1 MKELVIWAH
10 SECRS
15 TMSLYREVKRQA
27 GVPVTIALWKY
38 GESDDVRLSREK
50 TGQCAGEYADLELV
64 PVGEDLVR
72 GQNLLAMHSGE
83 GAVHVFC
90 VYQNSPVWR
99 QLILQAK
106 KLGLRVIVYAEAPC
120 EMSTGFKA
128 ILKRIYYRFVLPF
141 KVRDVARAA
150 DLFISQSGRMGMDRL
165 TRLGWAREKIVPFGY
180 ASDCNHVEQVE
191 HVGSDVLHILHT
203 GIETDYRDVETL
215 LRAVKILKKKG
226 LSVEVVRTH
235 GGVPLYELERL
246 YKWADVFVA
255 CGLCEPWGMR
265 VNDAIHAGLPVV
277 VSDGMGAKMIVEQCG
292 CGSVYKAGDA
302 KALADALLRF
312 AKDRAFADRC
322 YAGVAK
328 AHSAWLPESK
338 AQEFLELCHSANK
351 SVGEVTQ
358 PLDDMPTKMLSY

>member
-1 MKELVIWAH
+1 MNELVIWAH

-50 TGQCAGEYADLELV
+50 TGQCAGEYSDLNLV
-64 PVGEDLVR
+64 PVGEDLGNGR
-72 GQNLLAMHSGE
+72 ALLVAHGGE

-90 VYQNSPVWR
+90 VYQVSPVWR
-99 QLILQAK
+99 QLIKGAK
-106 KLGLRVIVYAEAPC
+106 ASGARVVVYGEAPC
-120 EMSTGFKA
+120 EMCVGVKA
-128 ILKRIYYRFVLPF
+128 RLKRLYYRFVLPH
-141 KVRDVARAA
+141 KIGWVAKYVDRF
-150 DLFISQSGRMGMDRL
+150 LCQSGELGIDRLLRMGWRK
-165 TRLGWAREKIVPFGY
+165 EQVVPFGY
-180 ASDCNHVEQVE
+180 ASDVNYEWK
-191 HVGSDVLHILHT
+191 VGEKSWSGREDGTLRVLHT
-203 GIETDYRDVETL
+203 GIETPYRDVATL
-215 LRAVKILKKKG
+215 LKAAKLLKG
-226 LSVEVVRTH
+226 NGISVEVVRTH

-246 YKWADVFVA
+246 CKWADVFVA

-312 AKDRAFADRC
+312 AKDRAFADGC
-322 YAGVAK
+322 CAGVAK
-328 AHSAWLPESK
+328 AHEAWAPATK
-338 AQEFLELCHSANK
+338 AKEFLEKLG
-351 SVGEVTQ
+351 VEE
-358 PLDDMPTKMLSY
+358 L

>member
-38 GESDDVRLSREK
+38 GESDDIRKLREA
-50 TGQCAGEYADLELV
+50 TGQVHGEYANLDLV
-64 PVGEDLVR
+64 PIGEDLQKGR
-72 GQNLLAMHSGE
+72 ELLKEHCGE

-120 EMSTGFKA
+120 EMCVGFKA
-128 ILKRIYYRFVLPF
+128 LLKRIYYRLVLPF
-141 KVRDVARAA
+141 KVRDVAKAA
-150 DLFISQSGRMGMDRL
+150 DLFISQSGRMGIDRL
-165 TRLGWAREKIVPFGY
+165 ARLGWSMDKIVPFGY
-180 ASDCNHVEQVE
+180 ASPAEFNHVEQVE
-191 HVGSDVLHILHT
+191 HVGSDVLRVLHT
-203 GIETDYRDVETL
+203 GVETPYRDVETL

-226 LSVEVVRTH
+226 VSVEVVRTH

-277 VSDGMGAKMIVEQCG
+277 ASSGMGAKMIVEQHG
-292 CGSVYKAGDA
+292 CGSVYKAGNV
-302 KALADALLRF
+302 KALAEVLCRF
-312 AKDRAFADRC
+312 ATDSNFASKCRAA
-322 YAGVAK
+322 VAQ
-328 AHSAWLPESK
+328 AHDAWLPQNK
-338 AQEFLELCHSANK
+338 AKELLNFISHPLPHS
-351 SVGEVTQ
+351 
-358 PLDDMPTKMLSY
+358 

>member
-1 MKELVIWAH
+1 MNELVIWAH

-38 GESDDVRLSREK
+38 GESDDIRQSREA

-90 VYQNSPVWR
+90 VYQNSAIWR
-99 QLILQAK
+99 QLILLAK
-106 KLGLRVIVYAEAPC
+106 KLGLHVVVYAEAPC
-120 EMSTGFKA
+120 EMCVGFKA
-128 ILKRIYYRFVLPF
+128 LLKRIYYRFVLPF
-141 KVRDVARAA
+141 KVRDVVRAA

-165 TRLGWAREKIVPFGY
+165 TRLGWARERIVPFGY
-180 ASDCNHVEQVE
+180 ASDCLVNHVEQVE
-191 HVGSDVLHILHT
+191 HVESGVLRVLHT
-203 GIETDYRDVETL
+203 GIETTYRDVGTL
-215 LRAVKILKKKG
+215 LRAVKILKKRDI
-226 LSVEVVRTH
+226 SVEVVRTH

-246 YKWADVFVA
+246 CKWADVFVA

-277 VSDGMGAKMIVEQCG
+277 VSSGMGARMIVEQYA
-292 CGSVYKAGDA
+292 CGSVYKAGNA
-302 KALADALLRF
+302 KALADVLYRF
-312 AKDRAFADRC
+312 ATDSDFASKCRAA
-322 YAGVAK
+322 VAQ
-328 AHSAWLPESK
+328 AHSAWLPASK
-338 AQEFLELCHSANK
+338 AKEFITLISAFN
-351 SVGEVTQ
+351 
-358 PLDDMPTKMLSY
+358 

>member
-15 TMSLYREVKRQA
+15 TMSLFREVKRQA

-38 GESDDVRLSREK
+38 GESDDTRKLREA
-50 TGQCAGEYADLELV
+50 TGQCAGEYADLDLM

-83 GAVHVFC
+83 GTVHVFC

-120 EMSTGFKA
+120 EMCVGFKA
-128 ILKRIYYRFVLPF
+128 LLKRIYYRFVLPL

-150 DLFISQSGRMGMDRL
+150 DMFISQSGRMGMDRL
-165 TRLGWAREKIVPFGY
+165 ARLGWAREKIVPFGY
-180 ASDCNHVEQVE
+180 ASAVAE
-191 HVGSDVLHILHT
+191 VGVQSWSGRMDGTLRVLHT
-203 GIETDYRDVETL
+203 GVETPYRDVETL

-226 LSVEVVRTH
+226 VVVEVVRTH

-246 YKWADVFVA
+246 CKWADVFVA

-277 VSDGMGAKMIVEQCG
+277 VSSGMGAKMIVEQHA
-292 CGSVYKAGDA
+292 CGSIYPAGDA
-302 KALADALLRF
+302 KALSDVLYCF
-312 AKDRAFADRC
+312 ATDSVFASRCRAAVD
-322 YAGVAK
+322 K
-328 AHSAWLPESK
+328 AHSAWLPASK
-338 AQEFLELCHSANK
+338 AKEFLDSITPPILHPSTDFRRHILA
-351 SVGEVTQ
+351 V
-358 PLDDMPTKMLSY
+358 